1 MVDTC
6 LASIQEF
13 RRGILLIYFDIV
25 LLNEHIINDKHLFA
39 N

>member
-13 RRGILLIYFDIV
+13 RRGILLIDIV
-25 LLNEHIINDKHLFA
+25 LLNEHIINHKHLFA